1 MGCHNY
7 LFVAA
12 GELEEVEIASSA
24 RLRHAEEQDDGGGG
38 SAQAQAQRTG
48 DALWTDRQKWENGV
62 GFLKGTYFQ
71 RGVGSNIATRII
83 GRVGSGQITIN
94 EQ

>member
-12 GELEEVEIASSA
+12 GELEEVEIASSV
-24 RLRHAEEQDDGGGG
+24 RSRHAEEQDDAGEE

-48 DALWTDRQKWENGV
+48 DALWID
-62 GFLKGTYFQ
+62 
-71 RGVGSNIATRII
+71 
-83 GRVGSGQITIN
+83 
-94 EQ
+94 